1 MSPNCSI
8 DVIRAAYPHLRV
20 ALYAYDPKGPVTLEL
35 MAPDDQT
42 FTFTAATAHA
52 AAVLACPEL
61 FVLAAEP
68 ASPEPDPTTLF
79 D

>member
-1 MSPNCSI
+1 MSPTCSI
-8 DVIRAAYPHLRV
+8 DAIRAAYPHLRV
-20 ALYAYDPKGPVTLEL
+20 ALYAYEPRGAVTLEL

-42 FTFTAATAHA
+42 FTFTAPTAHG

>member
-1 MSPNCSI
+1 MSPTCSI
-8 DVIRAAYPHLRV
+8 DAIRAAYPHLRV
-20 ALYAYDPKGPVTLEL
+20 ALYAYEPRGAVTLEL

-42 FTFTAATAHA
+42 FTFTAPTAHG

-61 FVLAAEP
+61 FTAETP
-68 ASPEPDPTTLF
+68 TAPEPDPTTLF